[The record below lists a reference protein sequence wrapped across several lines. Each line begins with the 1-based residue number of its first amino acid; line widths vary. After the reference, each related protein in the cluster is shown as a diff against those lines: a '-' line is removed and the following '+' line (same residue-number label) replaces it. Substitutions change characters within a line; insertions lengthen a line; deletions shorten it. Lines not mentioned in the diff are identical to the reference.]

1 MSALAAT
8 VTDDLGNPLSS
19 RDLLLIDGSAPFF
32 TPFINGLRKNWSKA
46 HLDAL
51 ITDGEISIH
60 HSDQICAALTTY
72 CEKVRSLGFTAITF
86 DDLAHLVILD
96 SYSDRLKKTVH
107 SCRTLLYRCFTIAT
121 TANLRIFINTD
132 LVFWN
137 QYLEEKA
144 GTRSGRDSRVRQLFA
159 HSLEQL
165 FTTFPEVSGVV
176 TRIGEA
182 DGHDVDSPFKS
193 RLWITSAQQCN
204 RWLKELLSVCEKHST
219 WLIFRTWSLGAF
231 QIGDISWNAATEK
244 TAFAGIRSNAFIVSR
259 KFGAADFFRY
269 LPLNERILKS
279 EHAQIIELQARREY
293 EGFGTFPAYVGRQY
307 EEYREQLS
315 TCPTLR
321 GILVWC
327 QTGGW
332 SHFDRLTF
340 LENSSPWNE
349 LNTRAAIELF
359 TTTRPAATILRQF
372 CRESF
377 PENDAEKMVEIVDI
391 FDRLVDRL
399 WYFAPFA
406 RRQIWFRRLRVP
418 PLLWIFWDTILVNQ
432 LLRLMFRAYLESPA
446 EIRHDDREER
456 QLIRRLRL
464 LIKQLSV
471 ERAELTLG
479 VDTLRLL
486 YSLRRFY
493 LGKAG
498 KKRIIK
504 ISARIERYRNKHP
517 QGFLIESDYS
527 PFRLRWITAGALFA
541 LLMRSESDY
550 RILDRTLLIRLTGLA
565 FPLMRRLQHQRI
577 PELAERQA
585 GGLDLFF
592 R

>member
-1 MSALAAT
+1 MNFPVA
-8 VTDDLGNPLSS
+8 VTTSKEHSSRPS

-32 TPFINGLRKNWSKA
+32 TPFVNGQRKNWSKA
-46 HLDAL
+46 PLDAL
-51 ITDGEISIH
+51 IHNGKINDH

-72 CEKVRSLGFTAITF
+72 CKKVRTLGFTAITF

-96 SYSDRLKKTVH
+96 SYSDYLKKTVH
-107 SCRTLLYRCFTIAT
+107 SCRILLRRCFAIAT
-121 TANLRIFINTD
+121 AAKLRVFINTD
-132 LVFWN
+132 LMFWN
-137 QYLEEKA
+137 RYLEEAA
-144 GTRSGRDSRVRQLFA
+144 GARLGRDGRVRQIFA
-159 HSLEQL
+159 HSLDQL
-165 FTTFPEVSGVV
+165 LTTFPEVSGVV

-182 DGHDVDSPFKS
+182 DGHDVASPFKS
-193 RLWITSAQQCN
+193 RMWITSARQCN
-204 RWLKELLSVCEKHST
+204 RWLKESLPVCEKHNRL
-219 WLIFRTWSLGAF
+219 LIFRTWSLGAF
-231 QIGDISWNAATEK
+231 PIGDISWNEATEK
-244 TAFAGIRSNAFIVSR
+244 IAFAGIRSDALVVSR

-269 LPLNERILKS
+269 LPLNERIPAS
-279 EHAQIIELQARREY
+279 GHAQIIELQARREY
-293 EGFGTFPAYVGRQY
+293 EGFGIFPAYVGRQY

-315 TCPTLR
+315 TCSTLR

-327 QTGGW
+327 QSGGW

-340 LENSSPWNE
+340 LDNSSPWNE

-372 CRESF
+372 CRERFS
-377 PENDAEKMVEIVDI
+377 EQDAEIMIEIVEI

-432 LLRLMFRAYLESPA
+432 PLRLMFRTYLNSPA
-446 EIRHDDREER
+446 EIRNDDREER

-471 ERAELTLG
+471 EQEDLTLG

-504 ISARIERYRNKHP
+504 ISARIERYRNKYP
-517 QGFLIESDYS
+517 QGFIIESDYS
-527 PFRLRWITAGALFA
+527 PFRIRWITAGVLFA
-541 LLMRSESDY
+541 LLMRSNPDY

-565 FPLMRRLQHQRI
+565 FPLLQRFQQQRI
-577 PELAERQA
+577 PELADRQA

>member
-1 MSALAAT
+1 MDLPVAAT
-8 VTDDLGNPLSS
+8 PSVDNNPFPA

-32 TPFINGLRKNWSKA
+32 TPFINGQRKNWSKA
-46 HLDAL
+46 PLDAL
-51 ITDGEISIH
+51 ISAGKVSDH
-60 HSDQICAALTTY
+60 HSDQICAALATY
-72 CEKVRSLGFTAITF
+72 CKKVRTLGFTAITF
-86 DDLAHLVILD
+86 DDLAHLVTLD
-96 SYSDRLKKTVH
+96 SYSDPLKETVL
-107 SCRTLLYRCFTIAT
+107 SCRDLLRRCFVIAT
-121 TANLRIFINTD
+121 AANLRIFINTD
-132 LVFWN
+132 LMFWN
-137 QYLEEKA
+137 QCLA
-144 GTRSGRDSRVRQLFA
+144 GAAGARPGRDGRVRKIFA
-159 HSLEQL
+159 CCLEQL
-165 FTTFPEVSGVV
+165 FTTFPEVSGIV

-182 DGHDVDSPFKS
+182 DGHDVASPFKS
-193 RLWITSAQQCN
+193 RLWITSARQCN
-204 RWLKELLSVCEKHST
+204 RWLKESLPVCEHHNKL
-219 WLIFRTWSLGAF
+219 LIFRTWSLGAF
-231 QIGDISWNAATEK
+231 PIGDISWNETTEK
-244 TAFAGIRSNAFIVSR
+244 AAFAGIRSDAFVVSR
-259 KFGAADFFRY
+259 KFGGADFFRY
-269 LPLNERILKS
+269 LPLNERILTS

-293 EGFGTFPAYVGRQY
+293 EGFGVFPAYVGRQY

-315 TCPTLR
+315 NCPTLR
-321 GILVWC
+321 GVLVWS

-332 SHFDRLTF
+332 SHFERLTF
-340 LENSSPWNE
+340 LDNSSPWNE

-359 TTTRPAATILRQF
+359 TTNRAAASIMRQF
-372 CRESF
+372 CRERFS
-377 PENDAEKMVEIVDI
+377 EQEAEIMIEIVEI

-432 LLRLMFRAYLESPA
+432 PLRLMFRAYLDSPT
-446 EIRHDDREER
+446 EIRNDDREER

-471 ERAELTLG
+471 EQADMTLG

-498 KKRIIK
+498 KKRITK

-527 PFRLRWITAGALFA
+527 PFRLRWVTAGALFA
-541 LLMRSESDY
+541 LLMRSSPDY

-565 FPLMRRLQHQRI
+565 FPLLRRFQQQRI

>member
-1 MSALAAT
+1 M
-8 VTDDLGNPLSS
+8 DLSVAGTPSVDSNPFPS

-32 TPFINGLRKNWSKA
+32 TPFINGQRKNWSKA
-46 HLDAL
+46 PLDAL
-51 ITDGEISIH
+51 ISAGKISDH

-72 CEKVRSLGFTAITF
+72 GKKVRTLGFTAITF

-96 SYSDRLKKTVH
+96 SYSALLKETVH
-107 SCRTLLYRCFTIAT
+107 SCRDLLRRCFAIAT
-121 TANLRIFINTD
+121 AANLRIFINTD
-132 LVFWN
+132 LMFWN
-137 QYLEEKA
+137 QCLEGAA
-144 GTRSGRDSRVRQLFA
+144 GARPGRDVRVRQIFA
-159 HSLEQL
+159 RCLEQL
-165 FTTFPEVSGVV
+165 FTTFPEVSGIV

-182 DGHDVDSPFKS
+182 DGHDVASPFKS
-193 RLWITSAQQCN
+193 RLWITSARQCN
-204 RWLKELLSVCEKHST
+204 HWLKESLPVCESHNKL
-219 WLIFRTWSLGAF
+219 LIFRTWSLGAF
-231 QIGDISWNAATEK
+231 PIGDISWNETTEK
-244 TAFAGIRSNAFIVSR
+244 AAFADIRSDAFVVSR
-259 KFGAADFFRY
+259 KYGAADFFRY
-269 LPLNERILKS
+269 LPLNERITES
-279 EHAQIIELQARREY
+279 RHAQIIELQARREY
-293 EGFGTFPAYVGRQY
+293 EGFGVFPAYVGRQY

-332 SHFDRLTF
+332 SHFERLTF
-340 LENSSPWNE
+340 LDNSSPWNE
-349 LNTRAAIELF
+349 LNTGAAIKLF
-359 TTTRPAATILRQF
+359 TTNRAAASIMRQF
-372 CRESF
+372 CREQFS
-377 PENDAEKMVEIVDI
+377 EQDAEIMIEIVEI

-432 LLRLMFRAYLESPA
+432 PLRLMFRAYLDSPA
-446 EIRHDDREER
+446 EIRNDDREER
-456 QLIRRLRL
+456 ELIRRLRL

-471 ERAELTLG
+471 EQAELTLG

-493 LGKAG
+493 LGNAG
-498 KKRIIK
+498 KKRITK

-541 LLMRSESDY
+541 LLMRSNPDY
-550 RILDRTLLIRLTGLA
+550 RVLDRTLLIRLTGLA
-565 FPLMRRLQHQRI
+565 FPLLRRFQHQRI

>member
-1 MSALAAT
+1 MN
-8 VTDDLGNPLSS
+8 NPDVAEAPWSNDPLLS

-32 TPFINGLRKNWSKA
+32 FPLLNGQRKNWSKA
-46 HLDAL
+46 PLDAL
-51 ITDGEISIH
+51 IVAGKISDH
-60 HSDQICAALTTY
+60 HSDQICATLTIY
-72 CEKVRSLGFTAITF
+72 CQTVKNLGFTAITF
-86 DDLAHLVILD
+86 DDLAHLVLLD
-96 SYSDRLKKTVH
+96 SYSDLLKETVH
-107 SCRTLLYRCFTIAT
+107 SCRALLRRAFAIAT
-121 TANLRIFINTD
+121 AANLRIFITTD
-132 LVFWN
+132 LMFWN
-137 QYLEEKA
+137 QYLEEEA
-144 GTRSGRDSRVRQLFA
+144 GARAGRDRRVREIFTRC
-159 HSLEQL
+159 LEQL
-165 FTTFPEVSGVV
+165 FTTFPEVSGIV

-193 RLWITSAQQCN
+193 RLWITSARQCN
-204 RWLKELLSVCEKHST
+204 FWLKESLPVCEQHNKL
-219 WLIFRTWSLGAF
+219 LIFRTWSLGAF
-231 QIGDISWNAATEK
+231 QIGDISWNATTEK
-244 TAFAGIRSNAFIVSR
+244 TAFEGIHSEAFIVSR
-259 KFGAADFFRY
+259 KFGGADFFRY
-269 LPLNERILKS
+269 LPLNERILSSK
-279 EHAQIIELQARREY
+279 HAQIIELQARREY
-293 EGFGTFPAYVGRQY
+293 EGFGIFPAYVGRQY

-340 LENSSPWNE
+340 LDNSSPWNE

-359 TTTRPAATILRQF
+359 TTNRAAASIMRHF
-372 CRESF
+372 CRERF
-377 PENDAEKMVEIVDI
+377 NEQDAEIMIEIVDI

-432 LLRLMFRAYLESPA
+432 PLRIMFRAYLDSPA
-446 EIRHDDREER
+446 EIRNDDREER
-456 QLIRRLRL
+456 QLFRRLKT
-464 LIKQLSV
+464 LIGKLSQPQTD
-471 ERAELTLG
+471 LTMG
-479 VDTLRLL
+479 ADTLRLL

-498 KKRIIK
+498 KKRIAK
-504 ISARIERYRNKHP
+504 ISARIDRYRINHP
-517 QGFLIESDYS
+517 QGFIIEHDYS
-527 PFRLRWITAGALFA
+527 PFRLRWITTGALFG
-541 LLMRSESDY
+541 LLMRSQSDY
-550 RILDRTLLIRLTGLA
+550 RLLDRTLLIRLTGWV
-565 FPLMRRLQHQRI
+565 FPLLRRRHQHHI

>member
-1 MSALAAT
+1 
-8 VTDDLGNPLSS
+8 
-19 RDLLLIDGSAPFF
+19 
-32 TPFINGLRKNWSKA
+32 
-46 HLDAL
+46 
-51 ITDGEISIH
+51 
-60 HSDQICAALTTY
+60 
-72 CEKVRSLGFTAITF
+72 
-86 DDLAHLVILD
+86 
-96 SYSDRLKKTVH
+96 
-107 SCRTLLYRCFTIAT
+107 
-121 TANLRIFINTD
+121 
-132 LVFWN
+132 
-137 QYLEEKA
+137 
-144 GTRSGRDSRVRQLFA
+144 
-159 HSLEQL
+159 
-165 FTTFPEVSGVV
+165 
-176 TRIGEA
+176 
-182 DGHDVDSPFKS
+182 
-193 RLWITSAQQCN
+193 
-204 RWLKELLSVCEKHST
+204 
-219 WLIFRTWSLGAF
+219 LGAF
-231 QIGDISWNAATEK
+231 QIGDISWNATTEK
-244 TAFAGIRSNAFIVSR
+244 TAFEGIHSDAFVVSR
-259 KFGAADFFRY
+259 KFGGADFFRY
-269 LPLNERILKS
+269 LPLNERILES

-293 EGFGTFPAYVGRQY
+293 EGFGIFPAYVGRQY
-307 EEYREQLS
+307 EEYREQLGNCS
-315 TCPTLR
+315 TLR

-340 LENSSPWNE
+340 LGNSSPWNE

-359 TTTRPAATILRQF
+359 TTTGAAASIMRQF
-372 CRESF
+372 CRERF
-377 PENDAEKMVEIVDI
+377 NEQEAEIMIEIVDI

-432 LLRLMFRAYLESPA
+432 PLRLMFRAYLNSPA
-446 EIRHDDREER
+446 EIRNDDREER

-471 ERAELTLG
+471 EQADLTLG

-498 KKRIIK
+498 KKRITK
-504 ISARIERYRNKHP
+504 ISTRIERYRNKYP
-517 QGFLIESDYS
+517 QGFIIESDYS
-527 PFRLRWITAGALFA
+527 PFRLRWITSGALFA
-541 LLMRSESDY
+541 LLMRSEADY

-565 FPLMRRLQHQRI
+565 FPLMRRFQHQRI

>member
-1 MSALAAT
+1 MITAETPKSNNPSA
-8 VTDDLGNPLSS
+8 S

-32 TPFINGLRKNWSKA
+32 VPFVDGQRKNWSKA
-46 HLDAL
+46 PLDAL
-51 ITDGEISIH
+51 INQGKISQH
-60 HSDQICAALTTY
+60 HRDLICAALVSY
-72 CEKVRSLGFTAITF
+72 CDKARALGFTAITF

-96 SYSDRLKKTVH
+96 SYSALLKETVH
-107 SCRTLLYRCFTIAT
+107 SWRSLMQRAFAIA
-121 TANLRIFINTD
+121 AAAGLRIFINTD
-132 LVFWN
+132 LMFWN
-137 QYLEEKA
+137 QYIEAAA
-144 GTRSGRDSRVRQLFA
+144 GSRSGRDGRVRQIFV
-159 HSLEQL
+159 HCLEQL
-165 FTTFPEVSGVV
+165 FTTFAEVSGIV

-193 RLWITSAQQCN
+193 RLWITSARQCN
-204 RWLKELLSVCEKHST
+204 RWLQESLPVCEAHNT
-219 WLIFRTWSLGAF
+219 LLIFRTWSLGAF
-231 QIGDISWNAATEK
+231 PIGDISWNETTEK
-244 TAFAGIRSNAFIVSR
+244 AAFADIRSDAFVVSR
-259 KFGAADFFRY
+259 KYGAADFFRY
-269 LPLNERILKS
+269 LPLNERITES
-279 EHAQIIELQARREY
+279 RHAQIIELQARREY
-293 EGFGTFPAYVGRQY
+293 EGFGVFPAYVGRQY

-340 LENSSPWNE
+340 LDNSSPWNE
-349 LNTRAAIELF
+349 LNTIAAIELF
-359 TTTRPAATILRQF
+359 TTNRAAASIMRQF
-372 CRESF
+372 CREQFS
-377 PENDAEKMVEIVDI
+377 EQDAEIMIEIVEI

-432 LLRLMFRAYLESPA
+432 PLRLMFRAYLDSPA
-446 EIRHDDREER
+446 EIRNDDREER
-456 QLIRRLRL
+456 ELIRRLRL

-471 ERAELTLG
+471 EQADLTLG
-479 VDTLRLL
+479 GDSLRLL

-493 LGKAG
+493 LGNAG

-517 QGFLIESDYS
+517 QGFIVESDYS
-527 PFRLRWITAGALFA
+527 PFRIRWITAGALFA

-550 RILDRTLLIRLTGLA
+550 RIIDRALLIRLTGLV
-565 FPLMRRLQHQRI
+565 FPLLRRFQHQRI